1 MGLWKPD
8 YKNFEPT
15 ATSKTLHIINPNI
28 FIMWDDEIK
37 AHYGFYIGSGREY
50 VRFLIEVKR
59 IAKGLVNEC
68 TERFGI
74 NDHALWLS

>member
-1 MGLWKPD
+1 
-8 YKNFEPT
+8 
-15 ATSKTLHIINPNI
+15 
-28 FIMWDDEIK
+28 MWDDEIK